1 MGSIVRHSIFRH
13 LGSLVVAILGT
24 VGVIGLSLGMNA
36 QVEKKVLEPVSVIE
50 ELAVGPTPKAAA
62 KSRQRRAPTPRKTA
76 RSAPSP
82 SPLLAANLSGLD
94 FGLGDAADAALSQAT
109 QALVDDVGTAVMEED
124 AVQEPPTPTERVA
137 PTFPA
142 RARALGQAG
151 HVTLSFVVDVDG
163 TSQDV
168 HVVESDPPG
177 VFDDAAVAAV
187 REWRFDPGRHQGNP
201 VAVRVRQTL
210 RFELQ

>member
-1 MGSIVRHSIFRH
+1 MPKTASIVRH

-24 VGVIGLSLGMNA
+24 MGVIGLSLGMNA
-36 QVEKKVLEPVSVIE
+36 QVEPKLLEPVSVLE
-50 ELAVGPTPKAAA
+50 EVAVASTPKAAS
-62 KSRQRRAPTPRKTA
+62 KSRQRRAPTARKAA

-82 SPLLAANLSGLD
+82 APMLAANISGLD
-94 FGLGDAADAALSQAT
+94 FGLGGSADAALSQAT
-109 QALVDDVGTAVMEED
+109 QALIENVGTAVMEED
-124 AVQEPPTPTERVA
+124 AVQEPPTPTERV
-137 PTFPA
+137 PPSFPA

-168 HVVESDPPG
+168 HVVEAEPPG
-177 VFDDAAVAAV
+177 VFDDAAVTAV
-187 REWRFDPGRHQGNP
+187 RAWRFDPGRHQGNP